1 MVINRMVESLHFE
14 PELENIGFEMMT
26 FILNGP
32 NYLYVGPDYLYV
44 RYIYNSIE
52 VYDTS
57 HVAATQKIR
66 ICTYLGQLLSLSL
79 SPAFP

>member
-14 PELENIGFEMMT
+14 MELENIGFERMT
-26 FILNGP
+26 FILYGS
-32 NYLYVGPDYLYV
+32 NYVCV
-44 RYIYNSIE
+44 IRSIYNSNE
-52 VYDTS
+52 LYNTS

-66 ICTYLGQLLSLSL
+66 IWTYLGQLLSLSL